1 MRRTIAR
8 SLLSAIFLA
17 AIWGDA
23 APAATESVRN
33 LVQEAREQ
41 ARQGNHRGAAEILAR
56 AKMIAPNSEEV
67 LSDFAENSLAAG
79 NPGGAIDPLEAL
91 ARMHPVVAKY
101 PYLLGVAQMKIK
113 ALKPS
118 VDSLRHSLE
127 LDSGRA
133 LTWIAL
139 GLTLNTLKWYDQA
152 QEAILR
158 GLEIEPENVEALVA
172 LAEAEEGLGELEQV
186 EVHANRALAL
196 GGPHP
201 GAYFALGKARMSQ
214 GRFDEARD
222 LFLQTLAQSPDSP
235 KTHYQL
241 SLAYAR
247 LNDPENSKKH
257 RELHQQAMDQESAHL
272 VEMRALAG
280 MGISGMG
287 RE

>member
-17 AIWGDA
+17 TLWGDA
-23 APAATESVRN
+23 ASAAIESVRDM
-33 LVQEAREQ
+33 VQEAREQ
-41 ARQGNHRGAAEILAR
+41 ARQGNHREAAEILAR
-56 AKMIAPNSEEV
+56 AKRVAPNSEEV

-91 ARMHPVVAKY
+91 ARMHPTVAKY
-101 PYLLGVAQMKIK
+101 PYLQGVAQMKIK

-118 VDSLRHSLE
+118 VESLRLSLE
-127 LDSGRA
+127 LDPQRA

-139 GLTLNTLKWYDQA
+139 ALTLNTLKWYDQA
-152 QEAILR
+152 KEAILR
-158 GLEIEPENVEALVA
+158 GLVLEPDNVEALVA
-172 LAEAEEGLGELEQV
+172 LAEAEEGLGELDQV
-186 EVHANRALAL
+186 EVHAQRALTL

-214 GRFDEARD
+214 GKFAEARD
-222 LFLQTLAQSPDSP
+222 FFLQTIALSPNSP

-247 LNDPENSKKH
+247 LNDLENSKKH
-257 RELHQQAMDQESAHL
+257 RELHQQAMDKESAHL
-272 VEMRALAG
+272 VEMRAQAG